1 MRGRWISGMALAA
14 LLASHAHAETDP
26 AGAQVLFDEG
36 QKLVA
41 SGDYP
46 SACPKFAASH
56 RLEPAIGTLIN
67 LADCYEHVGKLASA
81 WARYLDAAT
90 MAERAGQPARA
101 KKAREHAKALEPRL
115 CKLII
120 VVEGVGYAEVRRD
133 EFVIEPAAY
142 GLAVPIDPG
151 RHVVRATGPAV
162 APFEAAI
169 DVEGEGQVVRVVV
182 KPSAAAAPAEPPV
195 AGRSQRLVAFVMG
208 GLGVVS
214 LGVAAGFGLR
224 ARSKWGEAQ
233 GDCVGTVCG
242 SRGVALAA
250 EANRAAGLADI
261 GLVVGGVA
269 VAAGVVL
276 FFTAPKGAPPASAR
290 LYPLLGRDA
299 VGVGLVGAF

>member
-1 MRGRWISGMALAA
+1 MALTA
-14 LLASHAHAETDP
+14 LLAPHAHAETDP

-67 LADCYEHVGKLASA
+67 LVDCYEHVGKLASA
-81 WARYLDAAT
+81 WACYFDAVM

-115 CKLII
+115 SRLII

-133 EFVIEPAAY
+133 EFVIEPAGY
-142 GLAVPIDPG
+142 GLAVPVDPG
-151 RHVVRATGPAV
+151 RHVVRATGPGV
-162 APFEAAI
+162 APFEAAV
-169 DVEGEGQVVRVVV
+169 DVEGEGNVVRVVV
-182 KPSAAAAPAEPPV
+182 KPSTAVAPVDLPH
-195 AGRSQRLVAFVMG
+195 AGRSQRLVAVVVG
-208 GLGVVS
+208 SLGLVS

-224 ARSKWGEAQ
+224 ARSRWGEAQ
-233 GDCVGTVCG
+233 GDCEGTVCG
-242 SRGVALAA
+242 PRGVALAA

-269 VAAGVVL
+269 VVAGVVL
-276 FFTAPKGAPPASAR
+276 FFTAPRAAPPASAR
-290 LYPLLGRDA
+290 LYPLVGRDT